1 MKEYQKEST
10 IIIIINAL
18 RKIIEIFSGPFLTTY
33 FIKTS
38 LESILD
44 ISIYNIF
51 SYIVLAITCLMVGYI
66 IKNKLKMAAFRA
78 GVIINFIYILT
89 IIILKERIIHHLW
102 LLAILYG
109 LFSGL
114 YFMPFNLFLGNK
126 IKNEDRTGYEVKKE
140 MISSI
145 INIVIPIIL
154 GSMITV
160 TNYILTAVVILIL
173 SLIQI
178 ILSFVLKPLE
188 ESGQKFDM
196 KGMIQIVK
204 KNKDIK
210 KMMLAEYLTGISVN
224 NSALAT
230 IATILI
236 YNAFQTDLNLGIITS
251 ISYILQLIV
260 IYLYGK
266 RYKGKSDKNII
277 ILVTIIPMITLG
289 MFLLY
294 PNAVTVIIYNLYFT
308 IFVNLIGIIR
318 SVRLYNISNSGEIN
332 RSNQEEF
339 WSVREV
345 CLNLGRATGFVIL
358 LIAGIIADSVVLHI
372 VMIMLTM
379 IILVLG
385 AILSKVDKNKY
396 ENRGNI

>member
-1 MKEYQKEST
+1 MREYKKESN

-44 ISIYNIF
+44 ISIYNVF
-51 SYIVLAITCLMVGYI
+51 SYIVLAITCLIVGYI
-66 IKNKLKMAAFRA
+66 IKNKFRMAAFRA

-89 IIILKERIIHHLW
+89 IIILKERIIQHLW

-114 YFMPFNLFLGNK
+114 YFMPFNLILGNK

-145 INIVIPIIL
+145 INIVIPIVL
-154 GSMITV
+154 GSIITV
-160 TNYILTAVVILIL
+160 TNYILTAVIILIL

-188 ESGQKFDM
+188 ESGEKFNM
-196 KGMIQIVK
+196 KGMIQVVK

-210 KMMLAEYLTGISVN
+210 RMMLAEYLTGISVN

-260 IYLYGK
+260 IYFYGK
-266 RYKGKSDKNII
+266 RYKEKSDKNII
-277 ILVTIIPMITLG
+277 ILLSMIPMITLG
-289 MFLLY
+289 IFLLY

-339 WSVREV
+339 WSIREV

-358 LIAGIIADSVVLHI
+358 LVAGITANSAVLNI

-385 AILSKVDKNKY
+385 AVLSKVDKNKY
-396 ENRGNI
+396 ENKKI

>member
-1 MKEYQKEST
+1 MREYKKESN
-10 IIIIINAL
+10 IIIIINVL

-44 ISIYNIF
+44 ISIYNVF
-51 SYIVLAITCLMVGYI
+51 SYIVLAITCLIVGYI
-66 IKNKLKMAAFRA
+66 IKNKFRMAAFRA

-89 IIILKERIIHHLW
+89 IIILKERIIQHLW

-114 YFMPFNLFLGNK
+114 YFMPFNLILGNK

-145 INIVIPIIL
+145 INIVIPIVL
-154 GSMITV
+154 GSIITV
-160 TNYILTAVVILIL
+160 TNYILTAVIILIL

-188 ESGQKFDM
+188 ESGEKFNM
-196 KGMIQIVK
+196 KGMIQVVK

-210 KMMLAEYLTGISVN
+210 RMMLAEYLTGISVN

-266 RYKGKSDKNII
+266 RYKEKSDKNII
-277 ILVTIIPMITLG
+277 ILLSIIPMITLG

-339 WSVREV
+339 WSIREV
-345 CLNLGRATGFVIL
+345 CLNLGRTTGFVIL
-358 LIAGIIADSVVLHI
+358 LVVGIIADSAVLNI

-385 AILSKVDKNKY
+385 IVLSKVDKNKY
-396 ENRGNI
+396 ENKKI

>member
-1 MKEYQKEST
+1 
-10 IIIIINAL
+10 
-18 RKIIEIFSGPFLTTY
+18 
-33 FIKTS
+33 
-38 LESILD
+38 
-44 ISIYNIF
+44 
-51 SYIVLAITCLMVGYI
+51 
-66 IKNKLKMAAFRA
+66 MAAFRA

-89 IIILKERIIHHLW
+89 IIILKERIIQHLW

-114 YFMPFNLFLGNK
+114 YFMPFNLILGNK

-145 INIVIPIIL
+145 INIVIPIVL
-154 GSMITV
+154 GSIITV
-160 TNYILTAVVILIL
+160 TNYILTAVIILIL

-188 ESGQKFDM
+188 ESGEKFNM
-196 KGMIQIVK
+196 KGMIQVVK

-210 KMMLAEYLTGISVN
+210 RMMLAEYLTGISVN

-266 RYKGKSDKNII
+266 RYKEKSDKNII
-277 ILVTIIPMITLG
+277 ILLSIIPMITLG

-339 WSVREV
+339 WSIREV
-345 CLNLGRATGFVIL
+345 CLNLGRTTGFVIL
-358 LIAGIIADSVVLHI
+358 LVVGIIADSAVLNI

-385 AILSKVDKNKY
+385 IVLSKVDKNKY
-396 ENRGNI
+396 ENKKI

>member
-1 MKEYQKEST
+1 MREYKKESN

-44 ISIYNIF
+44 ISIYNVF
-51 SYIVLAITCLMVGYI
+51 SYIVLAITCLIVGYI
-66 IKNKLKMAAFRA
+66 IKNKFRMAAFRA

-89 IIILKERIIHHLW
+89 IIILKERIIQHLW

-114 YFMPFNLFLGNK
+114 YFMPFNLILGNK

-145 INIVIPIIL
+145 INIVIPIVL
-154 GSMITV
+154 GSIITV
-160 TNYILTAVVILIL
+160 TNYILTAVIILIL

-188 ESGQKFDM
+188 ESGEKFNM
-196 KGMIQIVK
+196 KGMIQVVK

-210 KMMLAEYLTGISVN
+210 RMMLAEYLTGISVN

-260 IYLYGK
+260 IYFYGK
-266 RYKGKSDKNII
+266 RYKEKSDKNII
-277 ILVTIIPMITLG
+277 ILLSIIPMITLG

-339 WSVREV
+339 WSIREV

-358 LIAGIIADSVVLHI
+358 LVAGITANSAVLNI

-385 AILSKVDKNKY
+385 AVLSKVDKNKY
-396 ENRGNI
+396 ENKKI

>member
-1 MKEYQKEST
+1 MKEYKKESN

-44 ISIYNIF
+44 ISIYNTF

-66 IKNKLKMAAFRA
+66 IKNKFRMAAFRA

-89 IIILKERIIHHLW
+89 IIILKERIIQHLW

-114 YFMPFNLFLGNK
+114 YFMPFNLILGNK

-145 INIVIPIIL
+145 INIVIPIVL
-154 GSMITV
+154 GSIITV
-160 TNYILTAVVILIL
+160 TNYILTAVIILIL

-188 ESGQKFDM
+188 ESGEKFNM
-196 KGMIQIVK
+196 KGMIQVVK

-210 KMMLAEYLTGISVN
+210 RMMLAEYLTGISVN

-266 RYKGKSDKNII
+266 RYKEKSDKNII
-277 ILVTIIPMITLG
+277 ILLSMIPMITLG
-289 MFLLY
+289 IFLLY

-339 WSVREV
+339 WSIREV

-358 LIAGIIADSVVLHI
+358 LVAGITANSAVLNI

-385 AILSKVDKNKY
+385 AVLSKVDKNKY
-396 ENRGNI
+396 ENKKI

>member
-1 MKEYQKEST
+1 MREYKRESN

-44 ISIYNIF
+44 ISIYNVF
-51 SYIVLAITCLMVGYI
+51 SYIVLAITCLIVGYI
-66 IKNKLKMAAFRA
+66 IKNKFRMAAFRA

-89 IIILKERIIHHLW
+89 IIILKERIIQHLW

-114 YFMPFNLFLGNK
+114 YFMPFNLILGNK

-145 INIVIPIIL
+145 INIVIPIVL
-154 GSMITV
+154 GSIITV
-160 TNYILTAVVILIL
+160 TNYILTAVIILIL

-188 ESGQKFDM
+188 ESGEKFNM
-196 KGMIQIVK
+196 KGMIQVVK

-210 KMMLAEYLTGISVN
+210 RMMLAEYLTGISVN

-260 IYLYGK
+260 IYFYGK
-266 RYKGKSDKNII
+266 RYKEKSDKNII
-277 ILVTIIPMITLG
+277 ILLSIIPMITLG

-339 WSVREV
+339 WSIREV

-358 LIAGIIADSVVLHI
+358 LVAGITANSAVLNI

-385 AILSKVDKNKY
+385 AVLSKVDKNKY
-396 ENRGNI
+396 ENKKI

>member
-1 MKEYQKEST
+1 MREYKKESN

-44 ISIYNIF
+44 ISIYNVF
-51 SYIVLAITCLMVGYI
+51 SYIVLAITCLIVGYI
-66 IKNKLKMAAFRA
+66 IKNKFRMAAFRA

-89 IIILKERIIHHLW
+89 IIILKERIIQHLW

-114 YFMPFNLFLGNK
+114 YFMPFNLILGNK

-145 INIVIPIIL
+145 INIVIPIVL
-154 GSMITV
+154 GSIITV
-160 TNYILTAVVILIL
+160 TNYILTAVIILIL

-188 ESGQKFDM
+188 ESGEKFNM
-196 KGMIQIVK
+196 KGMIQVVK

-210 KMMLAEYLTGISVN
+210 RMMLAEYLTGISVN

-260 IYLYGK
+260 IYFYGK
-266 RYKGKSDKNII
+266 RYKEKSDKNII
-277 ILVTIIPMITLG
+277 ILLSIIPMITLG

-339 WSVREV
+339 WPIREV
-345 CLNLGRATGFVIL
+345 CLNLGRTTGFVIL
-358 LIAGIIADSVVLHI
+358 LVVGIIADSAVLNI

-385 AILSKVDKNKY
+385 IVLSKVDKNKY
-396 ENRGNI
+396 ENKKI

>member
-1 MKEYQKEST
+1 M
-10 IIIIINAL
+10 I
-18 RKIIEIFSGPFLTTY
+18 P
-33 FIKTS
+33 
-38 LESILD
+38 
-44 ISIYNIF
+44 
-51 SYIVLAITCLMVGYI
+51 IVLG
-66 IKNKLKMAAFRA
+66 
-78 GVIINFIYILT
+78 
-89 IIILKERIIHHLW
+89 
-102 LLAILYG
+102 
-109 LFSGL
+109 
-114 YFMPFNLFLGNK
+114 
-126 IKNEDRTGYEVKKE
+126 
-140 MISSI
+140 SI
-145 INIVIPIIL
+145 
-154 GSMITV
+154 ITV
-160 TNYILTAVVILIL
+160 TNYILTAVIILIL

-188 ESGQKFDM
+188 ESGEKFNM
-196 KGMIQIVK
+196 KGMIQVVK

-210 KMMLAEYLTGISVN
+210 RMMLAEYLTGISVN

-260 IYLYGK
+260 IYFYGK
-266 RYKGKSDKNII
+266 RYKEKSDKNII
-277 ILVTIIPMITLG
+277 ILLSMIPMITLG
-289 MFLLY
+289 IFLLY

-339 WSVREV
+339 WSIREV

-358 LIAGIIADSVVLHI
+358 LVAGITANSAVLNI

-385 AILSKVDKNKY
+385 AVLSKVDKNKY
-396 ENRGNI
+396 ENKKI

>member
-1 MKEYQKEST
+1 MREYKKESN

-44 ISIYNIF
+44 ISIYNVF
-51 SYIVLAITCLMVGYI
+51 SYIVLAITCLIVGYI
-66 IKNKLKMAAFRA
+66 IKNKFRMAAFRA

-89 IIILKERIIHHLW
+89 IIILKERIIQHLW

-114 YFMPFNLFLGNK
+114 YFMPFNLILGNK

-145 INIVIPIIL
+145 INIVIPIVL
-154 GSMITV
+154 GSIITV
-160 TNYILTAVVILIL
+160 TNYILTAVIILIL

-188 ESGQKFDM
+188 ESGEKFNM

-210 KMMLAEYLTGISVN
+210 RMMLAEYLTGISVN

-277 ILVTIIPMITLG
+277 ILLSILPMITLG

-345 CLNLGRATGFVIL
+345 CLNLGRTTGFVIL
-358 LIAGIIADSVVLHI
+358 LIVGIIANNVALNI

-385 AILSKVDKNKY
+385 VILSKVDKNKY
-396 ENRGNI
+396 ENKKI

>member
-1 MKEYQKEST
+1 MKEYKKESN

-44 ISIYNIF
+44 ISIYNTF

-66 IKNKLKMAAFRA
+66 IKNKFRMAAFRA

-89 IIILKERIIHHLW
+89 IIILKERIIQHLW

-114 YFMPFNLFLGNK
+114 YFMPFNLILGNK

-145 INIVIPIIL
+145 INIVIPIVL
-154 GSMITV
+154 GSIITV
-160 TNYILTAVVILIL
+160 TNYILTAVIILIL

-188 ESGQKFDM
+188 ESGEKFNM
-196 KGMIQIVK
+196 KGMIQVVK

-210 KMMLAEYLTGISVN
+210 RMMLAEYLTGISVN

-266 RYKGKSDKNII
+266 RYKEKSDKNII
-277 ILVTIIPMITLG
+277 ILLSIIPMITLG

-318 SVRLYNISNSGEIN
+318 SVRLYNISSSGEIN

-339 WSVREV
+339 WSIREV
-345 CLNLGRATGFVIL
+345 CLNLGRTTGFVIL
-358 LIAGIIADSVVLHI
+358 LVVGIIADSAVLNI

-385 AILSKVDKNKY
+385 IVLSKVDKNKY
-396 ENRGNI
+396 ENKKI

>member
-1 MKEYQKEST
+1 MKEYKKESN

-44 ISIYNIF
+44 ISIYNVF
-51 SYIVLAITCLMVGYI
+51 SYIVLAITCLIVGYI
-66 IKNKLKMAAFRA
+66 IKNKFRMAAFRA

-89 IIILKERIIHHLW
+89 IIILKERIIQHLW

-114 YFMPFNLFLGNK
+114 YFMPFNLILGNK

-145 INIVIPIIL
+145 INIVIPIVL
-154 GSMITV
+154 GSIITV
-160 TNYILTAVVILIL
+160 TNYILTAVIILIL

-188 ESGQKFDM
+188 ESGEKFNM
-196 KGMIQIVK
+196 KGMIQVVK

-210 KMMLAEYLTGISVN
+210 RMMLAEYLTGISVN

-266 RYKGKSDKNII
+266 RYKEKSDKNII
-277 ILVTIIPMITLG
+277 ILLSIIPMITLG

-339 WSVREV
+339 WSIREV
-345 CLNLGRATGFVIL
+345 CLNLGRTTGFVIL
-358 LIAGIIADSVVLHI
+358 LVVGIIADSAVLNI

-385 AILSKVDKNKY
+385 IVLSKVDKNKY
-396 ENRGNI
+396 ENKKI

>member
-1 MKEYQKEST
+1 MREYKKESN

-44 ISIYNIF
+44 ISIYNVF
-51 SYIVLAITCLMVGYI
+51 SYIVLAITCLIVGYI
-66 IKNKLKMAAFRA
+66 IKNKFRMAAFRA

-89 IIILKERIIHHLW
+89 IIILKERIIQHLW

-114 YFMPFNLFLGNK
+114 YFMPFNLILGNK

-145 INIVIPIIL
+145 INIVIPIVL
-154 GSMITV
+154 GSIITV
-160 TNYILTAVVILIL
+160 TNYILTAVIILIL

-188 ESGQKFDM
+188 ESGEKFNM
-196 KGMIQIVK
+196 KGMIQVVK

-210 KMMLAEYLTGISVN
+210 RMMLAEYLTGISVN

-266 RYKGKSDKNII
+266 RYKEKSDKNII
-277 ILVTIIPMITLG
+277 ILLSIIPMITLG

-339 WSVREV
+339 WSIREV
-345 CLNLGRATGFVIL
+345 CLNLGRTTGFVIL
-358 LIAGIIADSVVLHI
+358 LVVGIIADSAVLNI

-385 AILSKVDKNKY
+385 IVLSKVDKNKY
-396 ENRGNI
+396 ENKKI

>member
-1 MKEYQKEST
+1 MREYKRESN

-44 ISIYNIF
+44 ISIYNTF

-66 IKNKLKMAAFRA
+66 IKNKFKMAAFRA

-89 IIILKERIIHHLW
+89 IIILKERIIQHLW

-114 YFMPFNLFLGNK
+114 YFMPFNLILGNK

-145 INIVIPIIL
+145 INIVIPIVL
-154 GSMITV
+154 GSIITV
-160 TNYILTAVVILIL
+160 TNYILTAVIILIL

-188 ESGQKFDM
+188 ESGEKFNM

-210 KMMLAEYLTGISVN
+210 RMMLAEYLTGISVN

-277 ILVTIIPMITLG
+277 ILLSILPMITLG

-345 CLNLGRATGFVIL
+345 CLNLGRTTGFVIL
-358 LIAGIIADSVVLHI
+358 LIVGIIANNVALNI

-385 AILSKVDKNKY
+385 VILSKVDKNKY
-396 ENRGNI
+396 ENKKI

>member
-1 MKEYQKEST
+1 MREYKKESN

-44 ISIYNIF
+44 ISIYNVF
-51 SYIVLAITCLMVGYI
+51 SYIVLAITCLIVGYI
-66 IKNKLKMAAFRA
+66 IKNKFKMAAFRA

-89 IIILKERIIHHLW
+89 IIILKEKIIHHLG

-114 YFMPFNLFLGNK
+114 YFMPFNLILGNK

-145 INIVIPIIL
+145 INIVIPIVL
-154 GSMITV
+154 GSIITV
-160 TNYILTAVVILIL
+160 TNYILTAVIILIL

-188 ESGQKFDM
+188 EAGEKFNM
-196 KGMIQIVK
+196 KGMIQVVK

-210 KMMLAEYLTGISVN
+210 RMMLAEYLTGISVS
-224 NSALAT
+224 NSALVT
-230 IATILI
+230 MATILI

-260 IYLYGK
+260 IYFYGK
-266 RYKGKSDKNII
+266 RYKEESDKNII
-277 ILVTIIPMITLG
+277 ILLSMIPMITLG
-289 MFLLY
+289 IFLLY

-339 WSVREV
+339 WSIREV

-358 LIAGIIADSVVLHI
+358 LVAGITANSAVLNI

-385 AILSKVDKNKY
+385 AVLSKVDKNKY
-396 ENRGNI
+396 ENKKI

>member
-1 MKEYQKEST
+1 MKEYKKESN

-44 ISIYNIF
+44 ISIYNTF

-66 IKNKLKMAAFRA
+66 IKNKFRMAAFRA

-89 IIILKERIIHHLW
+89 IIILKERIIQHLW

-114 YFMPFNLFLGNK
+114 YFMPFNLILGNK

-145 INIVIPIIL
+145 INIVIPIVL
-154 GSMITV
+154 GSIITV
-160 TNYILTAVVILIL
+160 TNYILTAVIILIL

-188 ESGQKFDM
+188 ESGEKFNM
-196 KGMIQIVK
+196 KGMIQVVK

-210 KMMLAEYLTGISVN
+210 RMMLAEYLTGISVN

-260 IYLYGK
+260 IYFYGK
-266 RYKGKSDKNII
+266 RYKEKSDKNII
-277 ILVTIIPMITLG
+277 ILLSMIPMITLG
-289 MFLLY
+289 IFLLY

-339 WSVREV
+339 WSIREV
-345 CLNLGRATGFVIL
+345 CLNLGRTTGFVIL
-358 LIAGIIADSVVLHI
+358 LVVGIIANSAVLNI

-385 AILSKVDKNKY
+385 IVLSKVDKNKY
-396 ENRGNI
+396 ENKKI

>member
-1 MKEYQKEST
+1 MREYKKESN

-44 ISIYNIF
+44 ISIYNVF
-51 SYIVLAITCLMVGYI
+51 SYIVLAITCLIVGYI
-66 IKNKLKMAAFRA
+66 IKNKFRMAAFRA

-89 IIILKERIIHHLW
+89 IIILKERIIQHLW

-114 YFMPFNLFLGNK
+114 YFMPFNLILGNK

-145 INIVIPIIL
+145 INIVIPIVL
-154 GSMITV
+154 GSIITV
-160 TNYILTAVVILIL
+160 TNYILTAVIILIL

-188 ESGQKFDM
+188 ESGEKFNM
-196 KGMIQIVK
+196 KGMIQVVK

-210 KMMLAEYLTGISVN
+210 RMMLAEYLTGISVN

-266 RYKGKSDKNII
+266 RYKEKSDKNII
-277 ILVTIIPMITLG
+277 ILLSIIPMITLG

-339 WSVREV
+339 WSIREV
-345 CLNLGRATGFVIL
+345 CLNLGRTTGFVIL
-358 LIAGIIADSVVLHI
+358 LVVGIIANSAVLNI

-385 AILSKVDKNKY
+385 IVLSKVDKNKY
-396 ENRGNI
+396 ENKKI

>member
-1 MKEYQKEST
+1 MREYKRESN

-44 ISIYNIF
+44 ISIYNTF

-66 IKNKLKMAAFRA
+66 IKNKFRMAAFRA

-89 IIILKERIIHHLW
+89 IIILKERIIQHLW

-114 YFMPFNLFLGNK
+114 YFMPFNLILGNK

-145 INIVIPIIL
+145 INIVIPIVL
-154 GSMITV
+154 GSIITV
-160 TNYILTAVVILIL
+160 TNYILTAVIILIL

-188 ESGQKFDM
+188 ESGEKFNM

-210 KMMLAEYLTGISVN
+210 RMMLAEYLTGISVN

-277 ILVTIIPMITLG
+277 ILLSILPMITLG

-345 CLNLGRATGFVIL
+345 CLNLGRTTGFVIL
-358 LIAGIIADSVVLHI
+358 LIVGIIANNVALNI

-385 AILSKVDKNKY
+385 VILSKVDKNKY
-396 ENRGNI
+396 ENKKI

>member
-1 MKEYQKEST
+1 MKEYKKESN

-44 ISIYNIF
+44 ISIYNTF

-66 IKNKLKMAAFRA
+66 IKNKFRMAAFRA

-89 IIILKERIIHHLW
+89 IIILKERIIQHLW

-114 YFMPFNLFLGNK
+114 YFMPFNLILGNK

-145 INIVIPIIL
+145 INIVIPIVL
-154 GSMITV
+154 GSIITV
-160 TNYILTAVVILIL
+160 TNYILTAVIILIL

-188 ESGQKFDM
+188 ESGEKFNM
-196 KGMIQIVK
+196 KGMIQVVK

-210 KMMLAEYLTGISVN
+210 RMMLAEYLTGISVS
-224 NSALAT
+224 NSALVT
-230 IATILI
+230 MATILI

-266 RYKGKSDKNII
+266 RYKEKSDKNII
-277 ILVTIIPMITLG
+277 ILLSIIPMITLG

-339 WSVREV
+339 WSIREV
-345 CLNLGRATGFVIL
+345 CLNLGRTTGFVIL
-358 LIAGIIADSVVLHI
+358 LVVGIIANSAVLNI

-385 AILSKVDKNKY
+385 IVLSKVDKNKY
-396 ENRGNI
+396 ENKKI

>member
-1 MKEYQKEST
+1 MREYKREAN

-44 ISIYNIF
+44 ISIYNTF

-66 IKNKLKMAAFRA
+66 IKNKFKMAAFRA

-89 IIILKERIIHHLW
+89 IIILKERIIQHLW

-114 YFMPFNLFLGNK
+114 YFMPFNLILGNK

-145 INIVIPIIL
+145 INIVIPIVL
-154 GSMITV
+154 GSIITV
-160 TNYILTAVVILIL
+160 TNYILTAVIILIL

-188 ESGQKFDM
+188 ESGEKFNM

-210 KMMLAEYLTGISVN
+210 RMMLAEYLTGISVN

-277 ILVTIIPMITLG
+277 ILLSILPMITLG

-345 CLNLGRATGFVIL
+345 CLNLGRTTGFVIL
-358 LIAGIIADSVVLHI
+358 LIVGIIANNVALNI

-385 AILSKVDKNKY
+385 VILSKVDKNKY
-396 ENRGNI
+396 ENKKI

>member
-1 MKEYQKEST
+1 MREYKRESN

-44 ISIYNIF
+44 ISIYNTF

-66 IKNKLKMAAFRA
+66 IKNRFRMAAFRA

-89 IIILKERIIHHLW
+89 IIILKERIIQHLW

-114 YFMPFNLFLGNK
+114 YFMPFNLILGNK

-145 INIVIPIIL
+145 INIVIPIVL
-154 GSMITV
+154 GSIITV
-160 TNYILTAVVILIL
+160 TNYILTAVIILIL

-188 ESGQKFDM
+188 ESGEKFNM
-196 KGMIQIVK
+196 KGMIQVVK

-210 KMMLAEYLTGISVN
+210 RMMLAEYLTGISVN

-266 RYKGKSDKNII
+266 RYKEKSDKNII
-277 ILVTIIPMITLG
+277 ILLSIIPMITLG

-339 WSVREV
+339 WSIREV
-345 CLNLGRATGFVIL
+345 CLNLGRTTGFVIL
-358 LIAGIIADSVVLHI
+358 LVVGIIADSAVLNI

-385 AILSKVDKNKY
+385 IVLSKVDKNKY
-396 ENRGNI
+396 ENKKI

>member
-1 MKEYQKEST
+1 MREYKKESN

-44 ISIYNIF
+44 ISIYNTF

-66 IKNKLKMAAFRA
+66 IKNKFRMAAFRA

-89 IIILKERIIHHLW
+89 IIILKERIIQHLW

-114 YFMPFNLFLGNK
+114 YFMPFNLILGNK

-145 INIVIPIIL
+145 INIVIPIVL
-154 GSMITV
+154 GSIITV
-160 TNYILTAVVILIL
+160 TNYILTAVIILIL

-188 ESGQKFDM
+188 ESGEKFNM
-196 KGMIQIVK
+196 KGMIQVVK

-210 KMMLAEYLTGISVN
+210 RMMLAEYLTGISVN

-266 RYKGKSDKNII
+266 RYKEKSDKNII
-277 ILVTIIPMITLG
+277 ILLSIIPMITLG

-339 WSVREV
+339 WSIREV
-345 CLNLGRATGFVIL
+345 CLNLGRTTGFVIL
-358 LIAGIIADSVVLHI
+358 LVVGIIANSAVLNI

-385 AILSKVDKNKY
+385 IVLSKVDKNKY
-396 ENRGNI
+396 ENKKI

>member
-1 MKEYQKEST
+1 MREYKKESN

-44 ISIYNIF
+44 ISIYNVF
-51 SYIVLAITCLMVGYI
+51 SYIVLAITCLIVGYI
-66 IKNKLKMAAFRA
+66 IKNKFRMAAFRA

-89 IIILKERIIHHLW
+89 IIILKERIIQHLW

-114 YFMPFNLFLGNK
+114 YFMPFNLILGNK

-145 INIVIPIIL
+145 INIVIPIVL
-154 GSMITV
+154 GSIITV
-160 TNYILTAVVILIL
+160 TNYILTAVIILIL

-188 ESGQKFDM
+188 ESGEKFNM
-196 KGMIQIVK
+196 KGMIQVVK

-210 KMMLAEYLTGISVN
+210 RMMLAEYLTGISVN

-266 RYKGKSDKNII
+266 RYKEKSDKNII
-277 ILVTIIPMITLG
+277 ILLSIIPMITLG

-318 SVRLYNISNSGEIN
+318 SVRLY
-332 RSNQEEF
+332 
-339 WSVREV
+339 
-345 CLNLGRATGFVIL
+345 IL
-358 LIAGIIADSVVLHI
+358 HLQR
-372 VMIMLTM
+372 VMPL
-379 IILVLG
+379 
-385 AILSKVDKNKY
+385 
-396 ENRGNI
+396 R

>member
-1 MKEYQKEST
+1 MREYKRESN

-44 ISIYNIF
+44 ISIYNTF

-66 IKNKLKMAAFRA
+66 IKNKFKMVAFRA

-89 IIILKERIIHHLW
+89 IIILKERIIQHLW

-114 YFMPFNLFLGNK
+114 YFMPFNLILGNK

-145 INIVIPIIL
+145 INIVIPIVL
-154 GSMITV
+154 GSIITV
-160 TNYILTAVVILIL
+160 TNYILTAVIILIL

-188 ESGQKFDM
+188 ESGEKFNM

-210 KMMLAEYLTGISVN
+210 RMMLAEYLTGISVN

-277 ILVTIIPMITLG
+277 ILLSILPMITLG

-345 CLNLGRATGFVIL
+345 CLNLGRTTGFVIL
-358 LIAGIIADSVVLHI
+358 LIVGIIANNVALNI

-385 AILSKVDKNKY
+385 VILSKVDKNKY
-396 ENRGNI
+396 ENKKI

>member
-1 MKEYQKEST
+1 MKEYKKESN

-44 ISIYNIF
+44 ISIYNTF

-66 IKNKLKMAAFRA
+66 IKNKFRMAAFRA

-89 IIILKERIIHHLW
+89 IIILKERIIQHLW

-109 LFSGL
+109 PFSGL
-114 YFMPFNLFLGNK
+114 YFMPFNLILGNK

-145 INIVIPIIL
+145 INIVIPIVL
-154 GSMITV
+154 GSIITV
-160 TNYILTAVVILIL
+160 TNYILTAVIILIL

-188 ESGQKFDM
+188 ESGEKFNM
-196 KGMIQIVK
+196 KGMIQVVK

-210 KMMLAEYLTGISVN
+210 RMMLAEYLTGISVN

-266 RYKGKSDKNII
+266 RYKEKSDKNII
-277 ILVTIIPMITLG
+277 ILLSIIPMITLG

-339 WSVREV
+339 WSIREV
-345 CLNLGRATGFVIL
+345 CLNLGRTTGFVIL
-358 LIAGIIADSVVLHI
+358 LVVGIIADSAVLNI

-385 AILSKVDKNKY
+385 IVLSKVDKNKY
-396 ENRGNI
+396 ENKKI

>member
-1 MKEYQKEST
+1 MKEYKKESN

-44 ISIYNIF
+44 ISIYNTF

-66 IKNKLKMAAFRA
+66 IKNKFRMAAFRA

-89 IIILKERIIHHLW
+89 IIILKERIIQHLW

-114 YFMPFNLFLGNK
+114 YFMPFNLILGNK

-145 INIVIPIIL
+145 INIVIPIVL
-154 GSMITV
+154 GSIITV
-160 TNYILTAVVILIL
+160 TNYILTAVIILIL

-188 ESGQKFDM
+188 ESGEKFNM
-196 KGMIQIVK
+196 KGMIQVVK

-210 KMMLAEYLTGISVN
+210 RMMLAEYLTGISVN

-277 ILVTIIPMITLG
+277 ILLSILPMITLG

-345 CLNLGRATGFVIL
+345 CLNLGRTTGFVIL
-358 LIAGIIADSVVLHI
+358 LVVGIIADSAVLNI

-385 AILSKVDKNKY
+385 IVLSKVDKNKY
-396 ENRGNI
+396 ENKKI

>member
-1 MKEYQKEST
+1 MREYKKESN

-51 SYIVLAITCLMVGYI
+51 SYIVLAITCLIVGYI
-66 IKNKLKMAAFRA
+66 IKNKFKMAAFRA

-89 IIILKERIIHHLW
+89 IIILKEKIIHHLG

-114 YFMPFNLFLGNK
+114 YFMPFNLILGNK

-145 INIVIPIIL
+145 INIVTPIVL
-154 GSMITV
+154 GSIITV
-160 TNYILTAVVILIL
+160 TNYILTAVIILIL

-188 ESGQKFDM
+188 EAGEKFNM
-196 KGMIQIVK
+196 KGMIQVVK

-210 KMMLAEYLTGISVN
+210 RMMLAEYLTGISVS
-224 NSALAT
+224 NSALVT
-230 IATILI
+230 MATILI

-260 IYLYGK
+260 VYFYGK
-266 RYKGKSDKNII
+266 RYKEKSDKNII
-277 ILVTIIPMITLG
+277 ILLSMIPMITLG
-289 MFLLY
+289 IFLLY

-339 WSVREV
+339 WSIREV

-358 LIAGIIADSVVLHI
+358 LVAGITANSAVLNI

-385 AILSKVDKNKY
+385 AVLSKVDKNKY
-396 ENRGNI
+396 ENKKI

>member
-1 MKEYQKEST
+1 MREYKKESN

-44 ISIYNIF
+44 ISIYNVF

-66 IKNKLKMAAFRA
+66 IKNKFRMAAFRA

-89 IIILKERIIHHLW
+89 IIILKERIIQHLW

-114 YFMPFNLFLGNK
+114 YFMPFNLILGNK

-145 INIVIPIIL
+145 INIVIPIVL
-154 GSMITV
+154 GSIITV
-160 TNYILTAVVILIL
+160 TNYILTAVIILIL

-178 ILSFVLKPLE
+178 ILSFILKPLE
-188 ESGQKFDM
+188 EAGEKFNM
-196 KGMIQIVK
+196 KGMIQVVK

-210 KMMLAEYLTGISVN
+210 RMMLAEYLTGISVN

-266 RYKGKSDKNII
+266 RYKEKSDKNII
-277 ILVTIIPMITLG
+277 ILLSIIPMITLG

-339 WSVREV
+339 WSIREV

-358 LIAGIIADSVVLHI
+358 LVAGITANSAVLNI

-385 AILSKVDKNKY
+385 AVLSKVDKNKY
-396 ENRGNI
+396 ENKKI

>member
-1 MKEYQKEST
+1 
-10 IIIIINAL
+10 
-18 RKIIEIFSGPFLTTY
+18 
-33 FIKTS
+33 
-38 LESILD
+38 
-44 ISIYNIF
+44 
-51 SYIVLAITCLMVGYI
+51 
-66 IKNKLKMAAFRA
+66 
-78 GVIINFIYILT
+78 
-89 IIILKERIIHHLW
+89 
-102 LLAILYG
+102 
-109 LFSGL
+109 
-114 YFMPFNLFLGNK
+114 MPFNLFLGNK

-145 INIVIPIIL
+145 INIVIPIVL

-160 TNYILTAVVILIL
+160 TNYILTAVVIL
-173 SLIQI
+173 

-196 KGMIQIVK
+196 KGMIQVVK

-210 KMMLAEYLTGISVN
+210 RMMLAEYLTGISVN

-277 ILVTIIPMITLG
+277 ILLTIIPMITLG

-294 PNAVTVIIYNLYFT
+294 PNAITVIIYNLYFT

-358 LIAGIIADSVVLHI
+358 LIAGIIADSAVLHI
-372 VMIMLTM
+372 VIIMLTM

-385 AILSKVDKNKY
+385 VILSKVDKNKY
-396 ENRGNI
+396 ETKKNIVEGV

>member
-1 MKEYQKEST
+1 MKEYKKESN

-44 ISIYNIF
+44 ISIYNTF

-66 IKNKLKMAAFRA
+66 IKNKFRMAAFRA

-89 IIILKERIIHHLW
+89 IIILKERIIQHLW

-114 YFMPFNLFLGNK
+114 YFMPFNLILGNK

-145 INIVIPIIL
+145 INIVIPIVL
-154 GSMITV
+154 GSIITV
-160 TNYILTAVVILIL
+160 TNYILTAVIILIL

-188 ESGQKFDM
+188 ESGEKFNM
-196 KGMIQIVK
+196 KGMIQVVK

-210 KMMLAEYLTGISVN
+210 RMMLAEYLTGISVN

-266 RYKGKSDKNII
+266 RYKEKSDKNII
-277 ILVTIIPMITLG
+277 ILLSIIPMITLG

-339 WSVREV
+339 WSIREV
-345 CLNLGRATGFVIL
+345 CLNLGRTTGFVIL
-358 LIAGIIADSVVLHI
+358 LVVGIIANSAVLNI

-385 AILSKVDKNKY
+385 IVLSKVDKNKY
-396 ENRGNI
+396 ENKKI

>member
-1 MKEYQKEST
+1 MREYKKESN

-44 ISIYNIF
+44 ISIYNVF
-51 SYIVLAITCLMVGYI
+51 SYIVLAITCLIVGYI
-66 IKNKLKMAAFRA
+66 IKNKFRMAAFRA

-89 IIILKERIIHHLW
+89 IIILKERIIQHLW

-114 YFMPFNLFLGNK
+114 YFMPFNLILGNK

-145 INIVIPIIL
+145 INIVIPIVL
-154 GSMITV
+154 GSIITV
-160 TNYILTAVVILIL
+160 TNYILTAVIILIL

-188 ESGQKFDM
+188 ESGEKFNM
-196 KGMIQIVK
+196 KGMIQVVK

-210 KMMLAEYLTGISVN
+210 RMMLAEYLTGISVN

-266 RYKGKSDKNII
+266 RYKEKSDKNII
-277 ILVTIIPMITLG
+277 ILLSIIPMITLG

-339 WSVREV
+339 WSIREV

-358 LIAGIIADSVVLHI
+358 LVAGITANSAVLNI

-385 AILSKVDKNKY
+385 AVLSKVDKNKY
-396 ENRGNI
+396 ENKKI

>member
-1 MKEYQKEST
+1 MKEYKKESN

-44 ISIYNIF
+44 ISIYNTF

-66 IKNKLKMAAFRA
+66 IKNKFRMAAFRA

-89 IIILKERIIHHLW
+89 IIILKERIIQHLW

-114 YFMPFNLFLGNK
+114 YFMPFNLILGNK

-145 INIVIPIIL
+145 INIVIPIVL
-154 GSMITV
+154 GSIITV
-160 TNYILTAVVILIL
+160 TNYILTAVIILIL

-188 ESGQKFDM
+188 ESGEKFNM
-196 KGMIQIVK
+196 KGMIQVVK

-210 KMMLAEYLTGISVN
+210 RMMLAEYLTGISVN

-266 RYKGKSDKNII
+266 RYKEKSDKNII
-277 ILVTIIPMITLG
+277 ILLSIIPMITLG

-339 WSVREV
+339 WSIREV
-345 CLNLGRATGFVIL
+345 CLNLGRTTGFVIL
-358 LIAGIIADSVVLHI
+358 LVVGIIADSAVLNI

-385 AILSKVDKNKY
+385 IVLSKVDKNKY
-396 ENRGNI
+396 ENKKI

>member
-1 MKEYQKEST
+1 MREYKRESN

-38 LESILD
+38 LESISD
-44 ISIYNIF
+44 ISIYNTF

-66 IKNKLKMAAFRA
+66 IKNKFKMAAFRA

-89 IIILKERIIHHLW
+89 IIILKERIIQHLW

-114 YFMPFNLFLGNK
+114 YFMPFNLILGNK

-145 INIVIPIIL
+145 INIVIPIVL
-154 GSMITV
+154 GSIITV
-160 TNYILTAVVILIL
+160 TNYILTAVIILIL

-188 ESGQKFDM
+188 ESGEKFNM

-210 KMMLAEYLTGISVN
+210 RMMLAEYLTGISVN

-277 ILVTIIPMITLG
+277 ILLSILPMITLG

-345 CLNLGRATGFVIL
+345 CLNLGRTTGFVIL
-358 LIAGIIADSVVLHI
+358 LIVGIIANNVALNI

-385 AILSKVDKNKY
+385 VILSKVDKNKY
-396 ENRGNI
+396 ENKKI

>member
-1 MKEYQKEST
+1 MREYKKESN

-44 ISIYNIF
+44 ISIYNVF
-51 SYIVLAITCLMVGYI
+51 SYIVLAITCLIVGYI
-66 IKNKLKMAAFRA
+66 IKNKFKMAAFRA

-89 IIILKERIIHHLW
+89 IIILKEKIIHHLG

-114 YFMPFNLFLGNK
+114 YFMPFNLILGNK

-145 INIVIPIIL
+145 INIVIPIVL
-154 GSMITV
+154 GSIITV
-160 TNYILTAVVILIL
+160 TNYILTAVIILIL

-188 ESGQKFDM
+188 EAGEKFNM
-196 KGMIQIVK
+196 KGMIQVVK

-210 KMMLAEYLTGISVN
+210 RMMLAEYLTGISVS
-224 NSALAT
+224 NSALVT
-230 IATILI
+230 MATILI

-260 IYLYGK
+260 IYFYGK
-266 RYKGKSDKNII
+266 RYKEKSDKNII
-277 ILVTIIPMITLG
+277 ILLSMIPMITLG
-289 MFLLY
+289 IFLLY

-339 WSVREV
+339 WSIREV

-358 LIAGIIADSVVLHI
+358 LVAGITANSAVLNI

-385 AILSKVDKNKY
+385 AVLSKVDKNKY
-396 ENRGNI
+396 ENKKI

>member
-1 MKEYQKEST
+1 MKEYKKESN

-44 ISIYNIF
+44 ISIYNTF

-66 IKNKLKMAAFRA
+66 IKNKFRMAAFRA

-89 IIILKERIIHHLW
+89 IIILKERIIQHLW

-114 YFMPFNLFLGNK
+114 YFMPFNLILGNK

-145 INIVIPIIL
+145 INIVIPIVL
-154 GSMITV
+154 GSIITV
-160 TNYILTAVVILIL
+160 TNYILTAVIILIL

-188 ESGQKFDM
+188 ESGEKFNM
-196 KGMIQIVK
+196 KGMIQVVK

-210 KMMLAEYLTGISVN
+210 RMMLAEYLTGISVN

-266 RYKGKSDKNII
+266 RYKEKSDKNII
-277 ILVTIIPMITLG
+277 ILLSIIPMITLG

-339 WSVREV
+339 WSIREV

-358 LIAGIIADSVVLHI
+358 LVAGITANSAVLNI

-385 AILSKVDKNKY
+385 AVLSKVDKNKY
-396 ENRGNI
+396 ENKKI

>member
-1 MKEYQKEST
+1 MKEYKKESN

-44 ISIYNIF
+44 ISIYNTF

-66 IKNKLKMAAFRA
+66 IKNKFKMAAFRA

-89 IIILKERIIHHLW
+89 IIILKERIIQHLW

-114 YFMPFNLFLGNK
+114 YFMPFNLILGNK

-145 INIVIPIIL
+145 INIVIPIVL
-154 GSMITV
+154 GSIITV
-160 TNYILTAVVILIL
+160 TNYILTAVIILIL

-188 ESGQKFDM
+188 ESGEKFNM
-196 KGMIQIVK
+196 KGMIQVVK

-210 KMMLAEYLTGISVN
+210 RMMLAEYLTGISVN

-266 RYKGKSDKNII
+266 RYKEKSDKNII
-277 ILVTIIPMITLG
+277 ILLSIIPMITLG

-339 WSVREV
+339 WSIREV
-345 CLNLGRATGFVIL
+345 CLNLGRTTGFVIL
-358 LIAGIIADSVVLHI
+358 LVVGIIADSAVLNI

-385 AILSKVDKNKY
+385 IVLSKVDKNKY
-396 ENRGNI
+396 ENKKI

>member
-1 MKEYQKEST
+1 MREYKRESN

-44 ISIYNIF
+44 ISIYNTF

-66 IKNKLKMAAFRA
+66 IKNKFKMAAFRA

-89 IIILKERIIHHLW
+89 IIILKERIIQHLW

-114 YFMPFNLFLGNK
+114 YFMPFNLILGNK

-145 INIVIPIIL
+145 INIVIPILL

-160 TNYILTAVVILIL
+160 TNYILTAVIILIL

-188 ESGQKFDM
+188 ESGEKFNM

-210 KMMLAEYLTGISVN
+210 RMMLAEYLTGISVN

-277 ILVTIIPMITLG
+277 ILLSILPMITLG

-358 LIAGIIADSVVLHI
+358 LIAGIIADSAVLHI

-385 AILSKVDKNKY
+385 VILSKVDKNKY
-396 ENRGNI
+396 ENKKI

>member
-1 MKEYQKEST
+1 MREYKRESN

-44 ISIYNIF
+44 ISIYNTF

-66 IKNKLKMAAFRA
+66 IKNRFRMAAFRA

-89 IIILKERIIHHLW
+89 IIILKERIIQHLW

-114 YFMPFNLFLGNK
+114 YFMPFNLILGNK

-145 INIVIPIIL
+145 INIVIPIVL
-154 GSMITV
+154 GSIITV
-160 TNYILTAVVILIL
+160 TNYILTAVIILIL

-188 ESGQKFDM
+188 ESGEKFNM
-196 KGMIQIVK
+196 KGMIQVVK

-210 KMMLAEYLTGISVN
+210 RMMLAEYLTGISVN

-266 RYKGKSDKNII
+266 RYKEKSDKNII
-277 ILVTIIPMITLG
+277 ILLSIIPMITLG

-339 WSVREV
+339 WSIREV
-345 CLNLGRATGFVIL
+345 CLNLGRTTGFVIL
-358 LIAGIIADSVVLHI
+358 LVVGIIANSAVLNI

-385 AILSKVDKNKY
+385 IVLSKVDKNKY
-396 ENRGNI
+396 ENKKI